1 MDANNAFIQERAFMN
16 SQNFHT
22 NKEAGQSGFTLV
34 ELMITVAIIAIL
46 AAVAI
51 PNYSAYVIRGKLVD
65 ATSGLA
71 DYRVRLEQ
79 YYQDNRNY
87 GPAAGACVPAVPTS
101 KYFTISCLVGATN
114 QTYTATATSIVNQG
128 LGAAGDYTYTL
139 TELNA
144 RATTQFAG
152 AAPSPVA
159 PCWLTKKGD
168 SC

>member
-1 MDANNAFIQERAFMN
+1 MAKTQVCPALRHQR
-16 SQNFHT
+16 
-22 NKEAGQSGFTLV
+22 GFTLV

-46 AAVAI
+46 TAIAV

-79 YYQDNRNY
+79 FYQDNRNY
-87 GPAAGACVPAVPTS
+87 GAATVACTPAVPTS

-139 TELNA
+139 NETNT
-144 RATTQFAG
+144 RATTKFAG
-152 AAPSPVA
+152 ATPSVTT
-159 PCWLTKKGD
+159 CWLTKKGD